1 MELVQN
7 TELRQE
13 LFLSTELQQG
23 IAILQMSA
31 VDLAEHVKQCIEE
44 NPFLDDDN
52 RECLQHTQPANE
64 SERPISV
71 DATSDPTNMT
81 PENSRSENQSDKDST
96 DFLTQEDTL
105 TESLVKQLHLSTSSP
120 TDLRIGEF
128 IINSLD
134 DNGYLR
140 ISVEEVARIFG
151 VDTAEV
157 SHTLCI
163 VQHMEPPGI
172 AARNLSECLA
182 IQLKARNALEGPVRK
197 ILEGGLPE
205 FGKASPDQIAKEKGV
220 TLEEIDVALDILR
233 TCDPRPGAQFKKA
246 SGTIWPEVIVEPT
259 EKLENGIGTEVDIDI
274 DCSKEDGG
282 YYVHLQDFFLPYLK
296 INDRYRTMAK
306 TEKNKETEKYLK
318 RKLDEAESLV
328 DNIHYRKEAL
338 FKISCCIVELQHE
351 FFSQGIDYL
360 HSLTMERVASL
371 TGYSKSTVSRIAN
384 GNYMQTPHG
393 VFELRFFFQPSAT
406 GDGANTV
413 AQASVKHRLAEMVRA
428 EDPYNPLSDQEI
440 ADRLGKESIPI
451 SRRTV
456 GKYRAELNILPR
468 SLRKRV

>member
-31 VDLAEHVKQCIEE
+31 VDLAEHVKQCVEE

-52 RECLQHTQPANE
+52 REWLQHTQPANE
-64 SERPISV
+64 SERSISV
-71 DATSDPTNMT
+71 DAASDSIDMT
-81 PENSRSENQSDKDST
+81 PAGGRSANQSDKDFT

-120 TDLRIGEF
+120 ADLRIGEF
-128 IINSLD
+128 IIDSLD

-140 ISVEEVARIFG
+140 ISVEEVAHILD
-151 VDTAEV
+151 VDVANV
-157 SHTLCI
+157 SRALCI
-163 VQHMEPPGI
+163 VQRMEPAGI

-182 IQLKARNALEGPVRK
+182 IQLKARNALEGPARK

-246 SGTIWPEVIVEPT
+246 SGTIWPEVIVEPA
-259 EKLENGIGTEVDIDI
+259 EKNEDGIGTEVDSDI
-274 DCSKEDGG
+274 DCSKEGG
-282 YYVHLQDFFLPYLK
+282 RYYVRLQDFFLPHLK

-328 DNIHYRKEAL
+328 GNIRYRKEAL
-338 FKISCCIVELQHE
+338 FKIACCIVELQQD
-351 FFSQGIDYL
+351 FLDRGIDFM
-360 HSLTMERVASL
+360 HSLTLEKVASL

-384 GNYMQTPHG
+384 GNYMQTPRG
-393 VFELRFFFQPSAT
+393 VFELRFFFQPPAT
-406 GDGANTV
+406 SDGANAI
-413 AQASVKHRLAEMVRA
+413 AQASVKHRLAEMIRA
-428 EDPYNPLSDQEI
+428 EDPYDPLSDQEI
-440 ADRLGKESIPI
+440 ADRLEKESIPI

-456 GKYRAELNILPR
+456 GKYRAELDILPR
-468 SLRKRV
+468 SLRKRA

>member
-52 RECLQHTQPANE
+52 REWLQHTQPANE
-64 SERPISV
+64 SERSISV
-71 DATSDPTNMT
+71 DVTSDPTSMT
-81 PENSRSENQSDKDST
+81 PADGRSANQSDKDFT

-128 IINSLD
+128 IIDSLD

-140 ISVEEVARIFG
+140 ISVEEIAHILG

-157 SHTLCI
+157 SRALYI
-163 VQHMEPPGI
+163 VQRMEPAGI

-182 IQLKARNALEGPVRK
+182 IQLKARNALKGPARK

-220 TLEEIDVALDILR
+220 TLEEIDMALDMLR
-233 TCDPRPGAQFKKA
+233 TCDPRPGAQFKRA
-246 SGTIWPEVIVEPT
+246 SGTIWPEVIVEPA
-259 EKLENGIGTEVDIDI
+259 EKLEDGIGTEIDSNI
-274 DCSKEDGG
+274 DCSKEGG
-282 YYVHLQDFFLPYLK
+282 RYYVRLQDFFLPHLK
-296 INDRYRTMAK
+296 INDSYRTMAK

-328 DNIHYRKEAL
+328 GNIRYRKEAL
-338 FKISCCIVELQHE
+338 FIIACCIVELQQD
-351 FFSQGIDYL
+351 FLDKGIDFL
-360 HSLTMERVASL
+360 HSLTLEKVASL

-384 GNYMQTPHG
+384 GNYMQTPRG
-393 VFELRFFFQPSAT
+393 VFELRFFFQPPAT
-406 GDGANTV
+406 SDGANAI
-413 AQASVKHRLAEMVRA
+413 AQASVKHRLAEMIRT
-428 EDPYNPLSDQEI
+428 EDPYDPLSDQEI
-440 ADRLGKESIPI
+440 ADRLEKESIAI

-456 GKYRAELNILPR
+456 GKYRAELDILPR
-468 SLRKRV
+468 SLRKRA